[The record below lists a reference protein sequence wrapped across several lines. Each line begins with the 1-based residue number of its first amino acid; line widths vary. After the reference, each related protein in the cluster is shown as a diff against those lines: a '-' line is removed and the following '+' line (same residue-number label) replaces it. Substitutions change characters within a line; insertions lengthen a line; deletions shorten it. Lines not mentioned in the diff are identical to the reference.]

1 MTTSVGCKHINWIII
16 AVLAL
21 GMLVGASSVTAQ
33 ETASGLVFANVLAG
47 LSVTAVQD
55 LNFGDVLQ
63 GIAKNVAND
72 DAVNAGIFTITGE
85 AGAGITVYMALPEY
99 LATPTGDDRLTI
111 MFGPDVASVDTTI
124 NVDPSAFGSG
134 WQNTNPYNLPSG
146 ITVGTVGQNQTAVFI
161 GGRVVP
167 AINQKSDTYSGYITV
182 TVAYTG
188 T

>member
-1 MTTSVGCKHINWIII
+1 MTTTLGRKQLNRIII
-16 AVLAL
+16 AAVVLLVLAA
-21 GMLVGASSVTAQ
+21 GGPAQAQ
-33 ETASGLVFANVLAG
+33 ETASGLVLANVLAG
-47 LSVTAVQD
+47 LTVVAVQD

-99 LATPTGDDRLTI
+99 LATPSGDDRLTI

-134 WQNTNPYNLPSG
+134 WQDTNPYSLPSG
-146 ITVGTVGQNQTAVFI
+146 ITVGTVGQNQTAIFI

-167 AINQKSDTYSGYITV
+167 AVNQKSDSYSGYITV